1 MRILSF
7 EILPWPEG
15 VLKACARGS
24 RQFRFP
30 HVRRTG
36 QTRSAMLYLP
46 VHVDLLCTPVASLD
60 RRQLEFAPA
69 GWYTMTGT
77 DEIGLVD
84 VPIEPRA
91 RRLEPAPAIV
101 KIDVEGVGLP
111 ALRGI
116 SRTLAA
122 CRPLLMIEKNDDL
135 RFVRR
140 AALTDRDIMQ
150 PPRND

>member
-1 MRILSF
+1 MRSD
-7 EILPWPEG
+7 WST
-15 VLKACARGS
+15 CRSS
-24 RQFRFP
+24 R
-30 HVRRTG
+30 
-36 QTRSAMLYLP
+36 ALD
-46 VHVDLLCTPVASLD
+46 DLNL
-60 RRQLEFAPA
+60 
-69 GWYTMTGT
+69 
-77 DEIGLVD
+77 
-84 VPIEPRA
+84 
-91 RRLEPAPAIV
+91 APAIV
-101 KIDVEGVGLP
+101 KIDVEGVELP